1 MIKTSLAVMFICLGL
16 CSCLTTGNTTVTDRK
31 QEGETT
37 QQIEEMDQQ
46 PAETT
51 EKAVEPPAP
60 APQKELPPPP
70 PPQPNLSLSAG
81 KTPAEIR
88 VDQDFKTDFIVTV
101 MDADANVPVEGA
113 EVTVTYPETKADG
126 TIRFASTKLESDTN
140 GVVTFTAPKATFACK
155 SQVTFSVESRNGV
168 QNVTIPYQV
177 RTNRHN
183 KGGTISILD
192 YTLAGNPVRD
202 NSRSASALLTVL
214 IRYGFS
220 GIGLADFVNEI
231 HSGSTESVYRAARN
245 LIGSSSNFFV
255 FGTVK
260 YNGDI
265 VQEGGKYSIPLVG
278 EITCLNMRDGA
289 VLHHNVIEVVGTGS
303 SEWAALENARKDL
316 YAQQAATSI
325 IYGM

>member
-1 MIKTSLAVMFICLGL
+1 MIKRSLVLMFICLGL
-16 CSCLTTGNTTVTDRK
+16 CSCLTTSPTADTDTADLMQVEQEADQQNPPSQQNTETTV
-31 QEGETT
+31 ETA
-37 QQIEEMDQQ
+37 EEL
-46 PAETT
+46 T
-51 EKAVEPPAP
+51 VE
-60 APQKELPPPP
+60 PPPP
-70 PPQPNLSLSAG
+70 PPLPNLSLTAG

-88 VDQDFKTDFIVTV
+88 VDQTFKSDFSVTV

-113 EVTVTYPETKADG
+113 EVTVTYPEAKADG
-126 TIRFASTKLESDTN
+126 KIIFATQELTSNTE
-140 GVVTFTAPKATFACK
+140 GIATFTAPKATFACK
-155 SQVTFSVESRNGV
+155 SQVTFSIESRSGTQRV
-168 QNVTIPYQV
+168 EIPYQV

-192 YTLAGNPVRD
+192 YTLAGNPIRD

-231 HSGSTESVYRAARN
+231 NSGSTEAVYRAARN
-245 LIGSSSNFFV
+245 LIGNSSNFFV

-265 VQEGGKYSIPLVG
+265 VQEGGKYSIPLKA
-278 EITCLNMRDGA
+278 EITCLNMGDGK
-289 VLHHNVIEVVGTGS
+289 VLHTDVIEVVGTGT

-316 YAQQAATSI
+316 FGPAAATSI

>member
-1 MIKTSLAVMFICLGL
+1 MIKTSLAVMLICAGL
-16 CSCLTTGNTTVTDRK
+16 CSCLTTSPTADIDTEEQIQHTPATD
-31 QEGETT
+31 QLNPEPT
-37 QQIEEMDQQ
+37 IE
-46 PAETT
+46 
-51 EKAVEPPAP
+51 AVEES
-60 APQKELPPPP
+60 QIELPPPP
-70 PPQPNLSLSAG
+70 PPLPNLSLSAG

-88 VDQDFKTDFIVTV
+88 VDQTFKTAFMVTV
-101 MDADANVPVEGA
+101 IDADTNVPVEGA
-113 EVTVTYPETKADG
+113 EVTVTYPEAKADG
-126 TIRFASTKLESDTN
+126 TLLFASTKLESDAN

-155 SQVTFSVESRNGV
+155 SQVTFTVNSRSGTQRVE
-168 QNVTIPYQV
+168 IPYQV

-192 YTLAGNPVRD
+192 YTLAGSPIRD

-265 VQEGGKYSIPLVG
+265 VQEGGTYSIPLKA

-289 VLHHNVIEVVGTGS
+289 ALHHDVIEVVGTGS
-303 SEWAALENARKDL
+303 SEWAALENARKDIL
-316 YAQQAATSI
+316 GPAAATSI